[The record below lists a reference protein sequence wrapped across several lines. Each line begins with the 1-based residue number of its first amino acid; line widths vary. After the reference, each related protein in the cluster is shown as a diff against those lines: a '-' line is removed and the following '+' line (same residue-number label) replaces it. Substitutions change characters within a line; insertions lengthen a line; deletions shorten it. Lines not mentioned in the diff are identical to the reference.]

1 MSIIQSIRD
10 KAAAIVFGAIAVS
23 LIAFLLQDA
32 FYGRGRGNSNRIT
45 SLKEKIGTVNG
56 ETITYEEFSK
66 KLNFYETL
74 QQKNG
79 QQLNETSRQQ
89 INDGVWDEFVSNKLM
104 DPIYEELGITVTQ
117 KEINDQLF
125 GANPPQFMQQA
136 FTDPNTGQYN
146 VAQAKDFVK
155 NLKKPKRNEDEAFYA
170 TYLDNAINQQLV
182 SSTKQRKYA
191 ALLSGAAFYPKW
203 LADKE
208 NADNSA
214 AASFSYTAI
223 PYSSIAD
230 STIKISDDEI
240 NAYVQNHKDQF
251 KQEKSVE
258 LSYVI
263 FDGAATSSDS
273 LKTYNDVAAL
283 KSKFAADTNT
293 AAFLSLNNSAQSFY
307 DGYIA
312 KSKIQV
318 PAKDSIFALSKNAVY
333 GPYLDADSR
342 NGVGNYVLAKLIDIK
357 TMPDSARAK
366 HILIAT
372 NNPQTGQILLAD
384 SIGKKRI
391 DSIVLAIQ
399 NGASFDTLAKKFSD
413 DNKGPDGGSA
423 AKGGDLGWFTQGT
436 MVKAFNDF
444 CFEGTKG
451 QRKVVKTEFGYHYIE
466 ITDQKAVEPFYK
478 VAYYA
483 QRIEPSN
490 ETSSKANAD
499 ASAFA
504 AEAGKDAKS
513 FEESA
518 KKKNLTVL
526 PLSLRETD
534 YNVGNLGNGRKLVKW
549 AFEHD
554 KGDLSDIE
562 TFGDKYM
569 VAVVT
574 DKKDEGTMDAKSARP
589 LVEGFLRNQK
599 KAEQIIK
606 QIGNSNDLNAIA
618 AANKTT
624 VQKADSVSFQSP
636 SIPGA
641 GFEPKVCGAAF
652 AKQNLNKTTAPIA
665 GNLGVFVIK
674 TEQVFAKANP
684 AIDYKV
690 QRQQME
696 AGLKST
702 FAYNSMSAL
711 KKAATIKDKRIKFY

>member
-10 KAAAIVFGAIAVS
+10 KAAAIIFGAIAVS

-32 FYGRGRGNSNRIT
+32 FYGRGSGSSNRIT
-45 SLKEKIGTVNG
+45 SLKEKIGSVNG
-56 ETITYEEFSK
+56 ESVTYEEFSK
-66 KLNFYETL
+66 KLNFYESL

-79 QQLNETSRQQ
+79 QQLNENSRQQ
-89 INDGVWDEFVSNKLM
+89 INDAVWDEFVTAKIM
-104 DPIYEELGITVTQ
+104 DPIYEDLGITVTQ

-125 GANPPQFMQQA
+125 GATPPQFMQQA

-146 VAQAKDFVK
+146 AAQAKDFIK
-155 NLKKPKRNEDEAFYA
+155 NLKKPKRNENEAFYA
-170 TYLDNAINQQLV
+170 EYLDNTINVQMV
-182 SSTKQRKYA
+182 SSDKQRKYS
-191 ALLSGAAFYPKW
+191 ALLMGAAYYPKW

-214 AASFSYTAI
+214 AANFSYVAV

-230 STIKISDDEI
+230 STIKISDEEI

-251 KQEKSVE
+251 KQDKSAE
-258 LSYVI
+258 LAYVI
-263 FDGAATSSDS
+263 FDGAPTAADS
-273 LKTYNDVAAL
+273 LKIFNDVAAL
-283 KSKFAADTNT
+283 KPKFVADTS
-293 AAFLSLNNSAQSFY
+293 AQAFLSLNNSVQPYY
-307 DGYIA
+307 DGFVA

-318 PAKDSIFALSKNAVY
+318 PNKDSIFALSKNAVY

-342 NGVGNYVLAKLIDIK
+342 SGVGNYVLAKLIDIK
-357 TMPDSARAK
+357 PMPDSVICR
-366 HILIAT
+366 HILLSAQKT
-372 NNPQTGQILLAD
+372 PD
-384 SIGKKRI
+384 SIGKTRI
-391 DSIVLAIQ
+391 DSIAEAI
-399 NGASFDTLAKKFSD
+399 NKGASFVKLMKQYSD
-413 DNKGPDGGSA
+413 DEASKTQDSLGKMRFSADEIQNAQSFDQDFAKFILYDGTA
-423 AKGGDLGWFTQGT
+423 
-436 MVKAFNDF
+436 
-444 CFEGTKG
+444 G
-451 QRKVVKTEFGYHYIE
+451 QRKVVKTKFGWHLIE
-466 ITDQKAVEPFYK
+466 ILEQKNFEPFYK

-504 AEAGKDAKS
+504 AEAGKDVKT

-518 KKKNLTVL
+518 KKKNLTIL
-526 PLSLRETD
+526 PLSLKESD
-534 YNVGNLGNGRKLVKW
+534 YNIGNLGSGRKLVKW
-549 AFEHD
+549 AFDHD

-569 VAVVT
+569 VAIVT
-574 DKKDEGTMDAKSARP
+574 DKKGEGTQDAKTARP
-589 LVEGFLRNQK
+589 LVEGLLRNLK
-599 KAEQIIK
+599 KAEQITK

-624 VQKADSVSFQSP
+624 VQKADSISFQSP
-636 SIPGA
+636 SIPNA
-641 GFEPKVCGAAF
+641 GFEPRVCGAAF

-665 GNLGVFVIK
+665 GNVGVFVIK
-674 TEQVFAKANP
+674 AEQVFAKANP

-696 AGLKST
+696 AGLKSN
-702 FAYNSMSAL
+702 FAYNSMNTL